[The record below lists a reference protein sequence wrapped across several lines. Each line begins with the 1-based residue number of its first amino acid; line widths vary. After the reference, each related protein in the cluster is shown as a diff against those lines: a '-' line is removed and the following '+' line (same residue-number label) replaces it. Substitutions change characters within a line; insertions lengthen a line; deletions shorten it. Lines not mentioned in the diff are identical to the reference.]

1 MASPYNGYSAAVQ
14 HWTSAHTHL
23 TRAIEEYADAS
34 SALEIALKILPD
46 RQPSSRSSLNRAL
59 DELEDQFALLML
71 DEKALQK
78 TRHKLA
84 LLRNE
89 SRVLASINVN
99 ALPREVLGLIF
110 HLACPPCHS
119 PEDGAVKPEVISSVC
134 TMWRNLSF
142 SMPLLWSHIH
152 INIIKS
158 SVSDNQYLRLKSW
171 VDRTQSSGLYIHITE
186 CGRGRARTEEYFSK
200 RRYLQLATFL
210 QPIMPRV
217 YGLEIVSR
225 CGLEDYINDLIDL
238 WVTYGTLHTAKILSV
253 DHTHCDGSLLIKPL
267 SQEPEEGYGL
277 ASMLAFQSFFES
289 LHTLRLHEILVPLN
303 ANIHRGL
310 VELHLYNCLS
320 DYILDQSTML
330 EILTACPE
338 LRSLKL
344 VGINIIKSHEP
355 NLEPVALNQLEV
367 FTLDAG
373 EVVQDGDTTHI
384 LPLIAGGSSSLSV
397 AFMVEIRHLT
407 PEFISI
413 IHLFLARSNVKTL
426 HIRGRFGYT
435 IPLTPALTRIPQ
447 LQRLAFDY
455 CDVSSDDALANF
467 ISLNTNKSGETLDPW
482 PQLQE
487 LYLIDYNGTDT
498 DMQRLISLHSI
509 QTLRF
514 YWHEEEGSK
523 LSPELMQTLQ
533 RTVVNVTFYELDTD
547 NNPTDSWDAAFPVLI
562 CDYDEE

>member
-1 MASPYNGYSAAVQ
+1 MVSPHNGYSAAVQ

-34 SALEIALKILPD
+34 SALEVALKTLPD

-59 DELEDQFALLML
+59 DELEDQFASLML

-78 TRHKLA
+78 IRHKLA
-84 LLRNE
+84 VLRNE

-134 TMWRNLSF
+134 TMWRKLSF

-152 INIIKS
+152 VNIIKS
-158 SVSDNQYLRLKSW
+158 SISDNQYLRLKSW
-171 VDRTQSSGLYIHITE
+171 IDRTQSSGLYIHITE
-186 CGRGRARTEEYFSK
+186 YGRGRTRTEEYFSK

-210 QPIMPRV
+210 QPLMPRV

-225 CGLEDYINDLIDL
+225 CGIENYINDLIDL

-253 DHTHCDGSLLIKPL
+253 DHTHCDGSLLIKPVC
-267 SQEPEEGYGL
+267 QEPEEVYGP
-277 ASMLAFQSFFES
+277 ASVLRFQQFFES
-289 LHTLRLHEILVPLN
+289 IHTLRLHEILIPLN

-344 VGINIIKSHEP
+344 VAVNIIKSDEP
-355 NLEPVALNQLEV
+355 NLAPVALNQLEV

-373 EVVQDGDTTHI
+373 EGFRNGDTTYI
-384 LPLIAGGSSSLSV
+384 LPLIIGGSASLSV
-397 AFMVEIRHLT
+397 TFMIDIRHLT

-426 HIRGRFGYT
+426 HIRGRFGDT
-435 IPLTPALTRIPQ
+435 IPLTPALTRIPK

-455 CDVSSDDALANF
+455 CDVSSDDALTKF
-467 ISLNTNKSGETLDPW
+467 ISLNTDNSGETLDPW

-487 LYLIDYNGTDT
+487 LYLIDYDGTDT
-498 DMQRLISLHSI
+498 DMQRLVSLHSI

-514 YWHEEEGSK
+514 YWYEEEGSK
-523 LSPELMQTLQ
+523 PSPEIMQALQ
-533 RTVVNVTFYELDTD
+533 KTVANVTSYELGLD

-562 CDYDEE
+562 CDCGEE